1 MQRYFV
7 KNINNKIVNFEEGDI
22 HHIKN
27 VMRMKLDD
35 IVECVYKNELYQG
48 KITSLEPLEVKII
61 KKIEI
66 QKYNK
71 PKIIMIIPLL
81 IESKMDYILQ
91 KCTELGIDEFH
102 IYEAC
107 RSKIKLNQEMF
118 SKKVNRWSR
127 ICKEASEQSHR
138 INIPTIKG
146 LYKISDL
153 KSEEGLNL
161 ICSTNISKNFKNTLK
176 NHPNCGRINIVVGPE
191 GGLDPKEEEL
201 LVSFGYLKTSLGP
214 TILRAETAP
223 ICVLSYL
230 NYEFME

>member
-7 KNINNKIVNFEEGDI
+7 KKLENKKVIFEETDI

-27 VMRMKLDD
+27 VMRMKIND
-35 IVECVYKNELYQG
+35 IVEVVYQNQLYKA
-48 KITSLEPLEVKII
+48 KINLLEPLEV
-61 KKIEI
+61 EI
-66 QKYNK
+66 VEKEKNIQNNK
-71 PKIIMIIPLL
+71 PIITIIIPLL
-81 IESKMDYILQ
+81 IETKMDYIFQ
-91 KCTELGIDEFH
+91 KCTELGIDEFY

-107 RSKIKLNQEMF
+107 RSKIRLDEEKYN
-118 SKKVNRWSR
+118 KKVQRWSR

-146 LYKISDL
+146 LYKIKDL
-153 KSEEGLNL
+153 KNVEGLNL
-161 ICSTNISKNFKNTLK
+161 VCSTNIAKNFKNTLK
-176 NHPNCGRINIVVGPE
+176 NERNYDKINIVVGPE

-201 LVSFGYLKTSLGP
+201 LASFGYLRTSLGP